1 MRTHLVVAI
10 TLSCLASL
18 TPPSASAQYWL
29 YVQFH
34 LTATVQE
41 PISQTL
47 PRTFHEKIVTINN
60 AKILELLGVA
70 TTNDFTGAH
79 LVIDHSGLGFSVIK
93 GSNVLADVSSLL
105 SRSGAGDLFVLRGTQ
120 ISDSTFNVVR
130 KAVQEYQFMPNN
142 AEHSFSFRV
151 EERDKM
157 IWLSTGTNSTPK
169 YFEKAHSH
177 GFGPGLWNGRAA
189 VFAGTIELSSTL
201 PKPATT
207 KP

>member
-1 MRTHLVVAI
+1 MKSHLVAVIA
-10 TLSCLASL
+10 LSCLAAL

-41 PISQTL
+41 PISQTS
-47 PRTFHEKIVTINN
+47 PRTLHERIVTIDN

-70 TTNDFTGAH
+70 TTNDFTGAQ

-105 SRSGAGDLFVLRGTQ
+105 SRSGAGELFVLRGTQ
-120 ISDSTFNVVR
+120 ISDSNFNVVR
-130 KAVQEYQFMPNN
+130 NAVQEYQFMPNN
-142 AEHSFSFRV
+142 AEHSFSFRA
-151 EERDKM
+151 EERDKL
-157 IWLSTGTNSTPK
+157 IWTSTGTNSPN
-169 YFEKAHSH
+169 YFERAHSH
-177 GFGPGLWNGRAA
+177 RFGPGLWNARAA
-189 VFAGTIELSSTL
+189 VFAGTIELSSTP
-201 PKPATT
+201 PKPAAT

>member
-1 MRTHLVVAI
+1 MKSYLVAVIAW
-10 TLSCLASL
+10 SCLAAL
-18 TPPSASAQYWL
+18 APPAASAQYWL

-41 PISQTL
+41 PISQTS
-47 PRTFHEKIVTINN
+47 PRTLRERIVTVDN

-130 KAVQEYQFMPNN
+130 HAVQEYQFMPNN
-142 AEHSFSFRV
+142 AEHSFSFRAQ
-151 EERDKM
+151 ERDKM
-157 IWLSTGTNSTPK
+157 IWNSTGTNSAPN

-177 GFGPGLWNGRAA
+177 GFGPGVWNARAA
-189 VFAGTIELSSTL
+189 VFAGTIELSSTP